1 MTREKVRK
9 ALHKW
14 RTFKWHCVFVVNNEI
29 CCYCCCNLDHPA
41 RSEILCKLCKKHTK
55 FLFRMGIPKSLFHP
69 PYQMT
74 FYYVLH
80 LFSLL
85 HISRPRN
92 KTFYSLDERKFLPRR
107 EKGKARV
114 PPHITTNYHTP
125 PLPPKLPSIHSHSRR
140 SRSFSFVSIRIYA
153 DSFKSLIQIK
163 RNLAYFECF
172 SLEKFPSDFDSSSLR
187 FVSVCESM
195 LPQPIEQ
202 TFRRLLPKQG
212 KPIVV

>member
-1 MTREKVRK
+1 MR
-9 ALHKW
+9 
-14 RTFKWHCVFVVNNEI
+14 FVVI
-29 CCYCCCNLDHPA
+29 VVITLTTPAHPT
-41 RSEILCKLCKKHTK
+41 SDPK
-55 FLFRMGIPKSLFHP
+55 FCVNYAKNIQNFYSAWE
-69 PYQMT
+69 YQSHSST
-74 FYYVLH
+74 H
-80 LFSLL
+80 LIRWHSIMCFIFLPSSHLW
-85 HISRPRN
+85 PRN

-107 EKGKARV
+107 VPTTRKGKTRV

-125 PLPPKLPSIHSHSRR
+125 PLPLKLTIHPLSLTAKSIL
-140 SRSFSFVSIRIYA
+140 SFVSIRIYA

-195 LPQPIEQ
+195 LPEPIEQ